1 MEQHFGE
8 IAIQRLHKKKTY
20 QRGQHR
26 IMNQK
31 EFIFTIEYALQFI
44 GVKPPTDQ
52 LELVFA
58 SIDADR
64 DGLISYEDYFRF
76 LKEYFGSKSKAAGL
90 VNKLSVLE

>member
-1 MEQHFGE
+1 
-8 IAIQRLHKKKTY
+8 
-20 QRGQHR
+20 
-26 IMNQK
+26 MNQK

-44 GVKPPTDQ
+44 GVKPPTDE

-90 VNKLSVLE
+90 VNKLSVLEELRLSEEGTPTESNIVKKYSKYEGK